1 MANNFDYNEIINDEE
16 FKKMLNSND
25 YEEVYELLRNY
36 SSKISRKFSFNNE
49 LNNKLRDRLFIYYLM
64 VSKQKYK
71 RRNMFEKVLI
81 KMNSSLSDE
90 VLEYL
95 LSQDLDM
102 NYIGY
107 DIYGNITP
115 LIDELALHTNNPKY
129 MNIVLSK
136 MNNVDKKEFSNDYY
150 NLHTDLCRMNIIAG
164 NIDKSIE
171 IFNNENYHLF
181 SNNIN
186 DTEISQKLSKDKNG
200 MLINELNGEES
211 DILLQII
218 KTVDT
223 SLIEIDLKRNFLN
236 QILYSDKIKLFNI
249 SNLSIIQNI
258 LKEEDYKKFI
268 EYLYNK
274 IDLKQITSYSN
285 SDHKNIIFYESLK
298 TITQKR
304 KYL

>member
-1 MANNFDYNEIINDEE
+1 
-16 FKKMLNSND
+16 
-25 YEEVYELLRNY
+25 
-36 SSKISRKFSFNNE
+36 
-49 LNNKLRDRLFIYYLM
+49 
-64 VSKQKYK
+64 
-71 RRNMFEKVLI
+71 
-81 KMNSSLSDE
+81 
-90 VLEYL
+90 
-95 LSQDLDM
+95 
-102 NYIGY
+102 
-107 DIYGNITP
+107 
-115 LIDELALHTNNPKY
+115 
-129 MNIVLSK
+129 
-136 MNNVDKKEFSNDYY
+136 
-150 NLHTDLCRMNIIAG
+150 MNIIAG